1 MADLFKVTFKRA
13 FLSLPMLIGTGV
25 CAFMSSM
32 TSRRCAY
39 ANAAD
44 GFGEQDA
51 ASFSEALPDR
61 EFLLCL
67 MLAAAVLPV
76 FFTGREMT
84 NGTVKNKLICGVGRL
99 RFYLTHLL
107 VNIIMNLIVFAAA
120 TVPMFVFCPGYFR
133 GFQTGMLVCIFGSIL
148 VCVLYVTALSTLLA
162 AMFDHTAVSLIICLG
177 VLFAGVFIADKVSS
191 ALTPPENNYTEMTGL
206 QTDPSGR
213 SEEVVLGE
221 KAEPNPDFVGGT
233 PRKLLWSVHYILPVR
248 LLEDCE
254 LMLHQRTMTVELYRE
269 QMQEYKESRNA
280 PFLYE
285 RYRNIRTMPIA
296 IGCAFI
302 VLCVLG
308 VILFRLRNIK

>member
-25 CAFMSSM
+25 CVLMSSM

-51 ASFSEALPDR
+51 VSFALPDR
-61 EFLLCL
+61 TFFLCL
-67 MLAAAVLPV
+67 MLAVAVLPV
-76 FFTGREMT
+76 FFTGREIT

-107 VNIIMNLIVFAAA
+107 VNIIMNLIVFNAA
-120 TVPMFVFCPGYFR
+120 TVPMFIFCPGYFR

-177 VLFAGVFIADKVSS
+177 ALFAGVFIADKVSS

-213 SEEVVLGE
+213 REEVVLGE
-221 KAEPNPDFVGGT
+221 KGT
-233 PRKLLWSVHYILPVR
+233 PRKFLWSVHYILPVR